1 MGTKNRPAKY
11 DCYANAD
18 PNEPMFIL
26 LGRDFGAP
34 ALVEQWALTREV
46 GGEDPAI
53 VAEAR
58 ACAQAMRDWTTQL
71 VTVCDRCLQA
81 SCWQGIFYCDDY
93 LIAGTVQK
101 TRKELAKLNRE
112 NSDYWKS
119 DEQLAAPRPRT

>member
-1 MGTKNRPAKY
+1 MGTKKNPAKY

-34 ALVEQWALTREV
+34 VLIEKWALKREND
-46 GGEDPAI
+46 GEDPAI

-58 ACAQAMRDWTTQL
+58 ECATAMRTWQTEL
-71 VTVCDRCLQA
+71 VTVCDKCLQA

-93 LIAGTVQK
+93 KTAGTTQK
-101 TRKELAKLNRE
+101 TRKELAKLDRE
-112 NSDYWKS
+112 SSDYWKS
-119 DEQLAAPRPRT
+119 DEALAAM

>member
-1 MGTKNRPAKY
+1 MGTKKNPAKY

-34 ALVEQWALTREV
+34 ALVEQWALQREV

-58 ACAQAMRDWTTQL
+58 ACAAAMKAWHAEL
-71 VTVCDRCLQA
+71 VTVCDKCLQA

-93 LIAGTVQK
+93 KTAGTTQK
-101 TRKELAKLNRE
+101 TRKELAKLNLE
-112 NSDYWKS
+112 SSDYWKS
-119 DEQLAAPRPRT
+119 

>member
-1 MGTKNRPAKY
+1 MGTKKNPAKY

-34 ALVEQWALTREV
+34 ALVEKWALKRETD
-46 GGEDPAI
+46 GEDPAI

-58 ACAQAMRDWTTQL
+58 QCAKAMRDWQTQL
-71 VTVCDRCLQA
+71 VTVCDKCLQA

-93 LIAGTVQK
+93 RTAGTVQK

-119 DEQLAAPRPRT
+119 DEALAAE